1 VAAQTFDVSK
11 MYWKAFGLRAFR
23 RCIGELAG
31 FFFLAK
37 F

>member
-1 VAAQTFDVSK
+1 
-11 MYWKAFGLRAFR
+11 MYWKAFGLRAFG

>member
-1 VAAQTFDVSK
+1 
-11 MYWKAFGLRAFR
+11 MYWKAFGLRAFG

-31 FFFLAK
+31 FFFMAK

>member
-1 VAAQTFDVSK
+1 LK
-11 MYWKAFGLRAFR
+11 IYWKAFGLRAFG
-23 RCIGELAG
+23 RCIGELAE